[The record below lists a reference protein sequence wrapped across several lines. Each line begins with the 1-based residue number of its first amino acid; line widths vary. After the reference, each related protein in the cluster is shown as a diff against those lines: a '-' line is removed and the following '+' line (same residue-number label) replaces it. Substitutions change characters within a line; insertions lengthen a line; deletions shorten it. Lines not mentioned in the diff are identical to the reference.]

1 MAQSIL
7 KSLLKPPR
15 YGCVVVL
22 PSARYGNSS
31 NALLFPPPPRPIRRI
46 QGGVVAAALS
56 SSSSSSKYTG
66 TSCFSTTSTA
76 AASASSVSGIDDIG
90 REYLKMTDE
99 QLFGQCQMDTFKAS
113 GPGGQHRNKRE
124 SAVRLKHLPTGIVAQ
139 ASEDRSQHNNRA
151 SALARLRTRLALKG
165 ELYATDPSGATWDS
179 TDLLHMEMQTNEI
192 TVRNSVDLET
202 YTPPQELLQ
211 ILPAK
216 STIRGSEYGS
226 QIGPKNPKFA
236 MGLQSLLDLMFAVEG
251 SVSDAAKKLGYMIS
265 FVCYIPFV
273 LLPLSSYSSTEVY
286 ELSTGALS
294 RLILSDDS
302 LRMEVN
308 ELRASKLLRDFKAE
322 SNGDI
327 RTTYHRKS
335 HSPAWQDGGA
345 SYMKEPKEKLIYE
358 APQWCAPKE
367 ELQRN
372 ERRFS
377 AVNRCMNEARKVL
390 YGMLAKVSK
399 DLTETRSTRLTAPY
413 MKRQMKLLVSLQNS
427 RNQT

>member
-7 KSLLKPPR
+7 KSFLQPPR
-15 YGCVVVL
+15 YSCAVVL
-22 PSARYGNSS
+22 PSARNGNRS
-31 NALLFPPPPRPIRRI
+31 NALLCPPPPPIRRI
-46 QGGVVAAALS
+46 QGGAAALS
-56 SSSSSSKYTG
+56 SSSSYSYSKYTG

-76 AASASSVSGIDDIG
+76 AASATSASSVSGSDDIG

-151 SALARLRTRLALKG
+151 SALARLRSRLALKG

-216 STIRGSEYGS
+216 STIRGSDCGS

-251 SVSDAAKKLGYMIS
+251 SVSDAAKKLG
-265 FVCYIPFV
+265 
-273 LLPLSSYSSTEVY
+273 
-286 ELSTGALS
+286 LSTGALS
-294 RLILSDDS
+294 RLILSDES

-308 ELRASKLLRDFKAE
+308 ELRASKGTRTSSFKCQK
-322 SNGDI
+322 
-327 RTTYHRKS
+327 R
-335 HSPAWQDGGA
+335 
-345 SYMKEPKEKLIYE
+345 
-358 APQWCAPKE
+358 
-367 ELQRN
+367 
-372 ERRFS
+372 
-377 AVNRCMNEARKVL
+377 VL
-390 YGMLAKVSK
+390 M
-399 DLTETRSTRLTAPY
+399 
-413 MKRQMKLLVSLQNS
+413 Q
-427 RNQT
+427 